1 MSIDAPKNPKRGR
14 PSVDSEAVHV
24 RLDRSALAALDD
36 WRRAQPDLPGR
47 PEGIRRLVGLAIL
60 SQPLMRGL
68 LEMLEQSPLARDP
81 DVQRSISELKAAL
94 GDQ

>member
-1 MSIDAPKNPKRGR
+1 MSINAPKNRKIGR
-14 PSVDSEAVHV
+14 PRVDSEAVHV

-60 SQPLMRGL
+60 AQPLMGSM
-68 LEMLEQSPLARDP
+68 LEMLERSREASDP
-81 DVQRSISELKAAL
+81 DVQRSISELRAAL
-94 GDQ
+94 GKP